1 MRKLRVIMQ
10 LGLGPGFLS
19 SLRHCLPVSWA
30 LVEGV
35 FPAGGCME
43 MRLAGIVTPL
53 GLRPQDMRASRRGD
67 HEAEEEGIAVLES
80 RLAKTHPFSFSLP
93 GEKNP
98 GQGF

>member
-1 MRKLRVIMQ
+1 MQ
-10 LGLGPGFLS
+10 LGLGPGCLS
-19 SLRHCLPVSWA
+19 SLKHCLSVPWA
-30 LVEGV
+30 LVGGV

-43 MRLAGIVTPL
+43 MRLAGTVTTL
-53 GLRPQDMRASRRGD
+53 SCLRPQSVRASRSGE

-80 RLAKTHPFSFSLP
+80 RLAQTRPFFSFSLP